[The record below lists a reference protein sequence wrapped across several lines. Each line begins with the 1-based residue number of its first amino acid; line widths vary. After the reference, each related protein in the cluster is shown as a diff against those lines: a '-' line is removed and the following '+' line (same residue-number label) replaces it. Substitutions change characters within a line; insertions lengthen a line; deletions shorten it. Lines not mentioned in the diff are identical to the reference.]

1 MKPRNSKGNNE
12 PSLLRELNE
21 PLRDFVADFK
31 LHGKNALE
39 QVRERNPEK
48 YLELSTKLLPLVA
61 ALNPGVDDFS
71 DCKDMQDVAV
81 RLLRSVGLSDF
92 EMTPDMLEEA
102 KKLNDRFIDE
112 LQAIRA
118 AAEGAM
124 Q

>member
-1 MKPRNSKGNNE
+1 MKPRNSKSNNE

-31 LHGKNALE
+31 LHGKSALE
-39 QVRERNPEK
+39 QVRERSPEK

-81 RLLRSVGLSDF
+81 RLLRSIGLSDF
-92 EMTPDMLEEA
+92 EMTPDMLEDA
-102 KKLNDRFIDE
+102 KKLNDRFIDD

>member
-1 MKPRNSKGNNE
+1 MKTKKPKLNE
-12 PSLLRELNE
+12 PSLLQELNE

-39 QVRERNPEK
+39 QVRERSPEK

-61 ALNPGVDDFS
+61 ALNPGADDFS
-71 DCKDMQDVAV
+71 DCQNMQDVGV
-81 RLLRSVGLSDF
+81 KLLRSVGVS
-92 EMTPDMLEEA
+92 EYEVTADMIA
-102 KKLNDRFIDE
+102 QAIKLNDKFIDE

-118 AAEGAM
+118 AAEGAI

>member
-1 MKPRNSKGNNE
+1 MKTKKPKLNE
-12 PSLLRELNE
+12 PSLLQKLNE

-31 LHGKNALE
+31 LHGKSALE
-39 QVRERNPEK
+39 QVRERSPEK
-48 YLELSTKLLPLVA
+48 YLELSTKLLPFVA
-61 ALNPGVDDFS
+61 ALNPGADDFS

-92 EMTPDMLEEA
+92 EMTPDMLEDA
-102 KKLNDRFIDE
+102 KKLNDQFIDE

-118 AAEGAM
+118 AAESAI

>member
-1 MKPRNSKGNNE
+1 MKPRKSGISNE
-12 PSLLRELNE
+12 PSLLQELNE

-31 LHGKNALE
+31 LHGKSALE
-39 QVRERNPEK
+39 QVRERSPEK

-81 RLLRSVGLSDF
+81 RLLRSIGLSDF
-92 EMTPDMLEEA
+92 EMTPDMLEDA
-102 KKLNDRFIDE
+102 KKLNDRFIDD